1 MRNQYAAFAALRT
14 RRQAG
19 FSLVELA
26 MVLAI
31 VALLVAGIMLFFSNA
46 STANKTND
54 AMTELAAV
62 QQVTRSLYAGQPDY
76 SGLDTAVIAAAKQ
89 LPNKWVKAAT
99 SLTSPFSAP
108 VLVTVATTNTAAD
121 SFTVEFDGLPDTACN
136 KMVTMD
142 LGTSMLS
149 MTAGASTVTARAMTP
164 AEANTACGTGTNN
177 NKIVWTLN

>member
-1 MRNQYAAFAALRT
+1 MRNTYAALAAHRN
-14 RRQAG
+14 RRHSG

-76 SGLDTAVIAAAKQ
+76 TGLDTAVIAAAKQ
-89 LPNKWVKAAT
+89 LPNKWVKAGT
-99 SLTSPFSAP
+99 SLTSPFSSA
-108 VLVTVATTNTAAD
+108 VTVVASTTNSAND
-121 SFTVEFDGLPDTACN
+121 SFTVTFNGLPDTACN

-142 LGTSMLS
+142 LGTSMLNLS
-149 MTAGASTVTARAMTP
+149 ANGTAVPARAMTP
-164 AEANTACGTGTNN
+164 AEANASCNN
-177 NKIVWTLN
+177 ANNDVVFWTLN